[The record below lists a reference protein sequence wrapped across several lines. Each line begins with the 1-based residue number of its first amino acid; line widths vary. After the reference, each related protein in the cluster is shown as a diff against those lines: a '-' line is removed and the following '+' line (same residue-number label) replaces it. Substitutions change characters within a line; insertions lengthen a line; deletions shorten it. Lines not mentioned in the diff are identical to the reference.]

1 MKTQSKPKAK
11 ILVRKTKAG
20 GQKGAW
26 RYTVKGAN
34 GEILVTSEGYT
45 TKQNAERGSA
55 ALVLVILDY
64 AFEKAQQAINWPR

>member
-1 MKTQSKPKAK
+1 MKTKRKAK
-11 ILVRKTKAG
+11 IEFNKTKAG

-34 GEILVTSEGYT
+34 GEILVTGEGYT
-45 TKQNAERGSA
+45 SKQDAERGSA

-64 AFEKAQQAINWPR
+64 AFDKAQQAVRRSR

>member
-1 MKTQSKPKAK
+1 MKHKAK
-11 ILVRKTKAG
+11 IEFKKTKAG

-45 TKQNAERGSA
+45 TKHDAERGSA

-64 AFEKAQQAINWPR
+64 AFEKAQQAIRRAR

>member
-1 MKTQSKPKAK
+1 MKTKHKAK
-11 ILVRKTKAG
+11 IEFNKTKAG

-34 GEILVTSEGYT
+34 GEILVTGEGYT
-45 TKQNAERGSA
+45 TKHDAERGSA

-64 AFEKAQQAINWPR
+64 AFDKAQQAVRRSR